1 MSFIEYVPSYESLS
15 QEQSDFS
22 YRFFPKNLISL
33 PETKKDMI
41 GKKEETHSNGLHN
54 ALTTGTVVIGNI
66 QADTDFRLDGQ
77 VEGDITCN
85 GKIVVGPRK
94 SRREHHS
101 RQCRNSWRSEGYPEN
116 RREAHPQGNR
126 SHHRRRRDP
135 IARNRTQRPFQRAMH
150 HEPP

>member
-1 MSFIEYVPSYESLS
+1 M
-15 QEQSDFS
+15 
-22 YRFFPKNLISL
+22 

-85 GKIVVGPRK
+85 GKIVVGPQGKVVGKIHGEVKGTLKIAEKLILKATGAITGDVATQSLEIEPNGRFNG
-94 SRREHHS
+94 
-101 RQCRNSWRSEGYPEN
+101 QCTMNHPE
-116 RREAHPQGNR
+116 A
-126 SHHRRRRDP
+126 
-135 IARNRTQRPFQRAMH
+135 
-150 HEPP
+150 